1 MKPERRN
8 SYSTRRSLKSDEMTS
23 LDDLIAM
30 GEMAEDVTVSKIIDT
45 EQGLLCYV
53 YDK

>member
-23 LDDLIAM
+23 LNDLIKM
-30 GEMAEDVTVSKIIDT
+30 GEMAEDITVFKIIDT
-45 EQGLLCYV
+45 EQGLLCYS
-53 YDK
+53 YED